1 MEKIVT
7 LASVDLVLL
16 LSPFLSYMLYDF
28 MQDGMIFERWG
39 KWLREESDF
48 NEMLESEKQ
57 KGNSSWTDDDWDE
70 EKIKVPFWKK
80 PLGLCLKC
88 FHVWVVIILALV
100 IGVPFL
106 KFIISLGVSYVIL
119 VKLFY
124 D

>member
-1 MEKIVT
+1 MEKIVS
-7 LASVDLVLL
+7 LANVELIIL
-16 LSPFLSYMLYDF
+16 LSPFLSFMLYDF
-28 MQDGMIFERWG
+28 MQPGMIFQRWRR
-39 KWLREESDF
+39 WLETIPV
-48 NEMLESEKQ
+48 
-57 KGNSSWTDDDWDE
+57 W
-70 EKIKVPFWKK
+70 IAK

-88 FHVWVVIILALV
+88 FHVWVVIIIASV

>member
-1 MEKIVT
+1 MEKIVS
-7 LASVDLVLL
+7 LASVDLILL

-28 MQDGMIFERWG
+28 MQDGMIFSKWG
-39 KWLREESDF
+39 QWLETIPV
-48 NEMLESEKQ
+48 
-57 KGNSSWTDDDWDE
+57 W
-70 EKIKVPFWKK
+70 IAK

-100 IGVPFL
+100 VGVPFL